1 MKTFEMGKVSRSSL
15 KAYDSVTLIVTKNDH
30 KIQREVKN
38 ILNMSNQ
45 NLWDDLREL
54 QSSKEKFLMQLLSY
68 QKGN

>member
-45 NLWDDLREL
+45 NL
-54 QSSKEKFLMQLLSY
+54 
-68 QKGN
+68 